1 MLNSGCYAFADEPVH
16 FYGGSMPSAPATKLT
31 QKGER
36 TREHILDTAL
46 ILFTGKGYEGTT
58 MRDIAAAA
66 DCSLGLAYRYFARK
80 EDLVLAL
87 YARLAQEQE
96 DSIDALPPAPLA
108 DRFAQM
114 MRAKIAQVE
123 PYRDALGALFGAALT
138 PNSGVAVL
146 GDSTSEIRERM
157 GVVFYTIVAGAS
169 DAPRDRQARQLATVL
184 YALHLA
190 LLLFWVHDHSP
201 DHRAT
206 DDLVKLAR
214 DTLALVRPV
223 LRVPP
228 VSKAL
233 ARLANAFGPVFT
245 TGL

>member
-1 MLNSGCYAFADEPVH
+1 MV
-16 FYGGSMPSAPATKLT
+16 TQLT

-36 TREHILDTAL
+36 TREHILNTAL
-46 ILFTGKGYEGTT
+46 SLFIDKGYDATT
-58 MRDIAAAA
+58 MREIAAAA
-66 DCSLGLAYRYFARK
+66 DCSLGLTYRYFARK

-87 YARLAQEQE
+87 YWRTADEQAAHVQ
-96 DSIDALPPAPLA
+96 SLPPAPLA
-108 DRFAQM
+108 DRFAQAM
-114 MRAKIAQVE
+114 HAKIAQIA

-146 GDSTSEIRERM
+146 GERTSDIRER
-157 GVVFYTIVAGAS
+157 VSSVFYTLVAGS
-169 DAPRDRQARQLATVL
+169 TDAPRERQARQLAIVL

-190 LLLFWVHDHSP
+190 LLLFWLHDRSS

-206 DDLVKLAR
+206 NDLIKLAR

-223 LRVPP
+223 LRLPP

-233 ARLANAFGPVFT
+233 ARLAQAISPVF
-245 TGL
+245 GSNS